1 MSVEFS
7 SLTFPLVSFHE
18 IILLCFYITLTIS
31 GLISFSI
38 LDSFDYKE
46 VSNEYIVLG
55 AKIIRRGQWIM
66 DEAFRSQLLL
76 VSKMTLSDI
85 PIVIR

>member
-18 IILLCFYITLTIS
+18 IILFCFYITRTIS

-38 LDSFDYKE
+38 HDSFDYKE

-66 DEAFRSQLLL
+66 DEAFRS
-76 VSKMTLSDI
+76 
-85 PIVIR
+85 